1 VVLVNHGAGA
11 DALGLVG
18 VAQGRESFVV
28 VARGDAC
35 YHSGFGIT
43 AQGVFQKPSEDL
55 GR

>member
-1 VVLVNHGAGA
+1 MVLVNHSAGA

-18 VAQGRESFVV
+18 IAQGRERLIV
-28 VARGDAC
+28 VARGDAR

-43 AQGVFQKPSEDL
+43 AQGVFQEPGKDL